1 MKCLLPFLLSASL
14 FAQGSLTVA
23 GPPRAI
29 IGSSVTLPIGLVN
42 GGTPA
47 GLQWDM
53 SGLPAGATI
62 TSSIANKV
70 INCNATRCLL
80 SGMNLAAIL
89 DGQVASITYTQP
101 ATPVPFAISAT
112 LGASTA
118 GTAIAITAPP
128 PITVAVQPNCDVNG
142 DGVVDAT
149 DVQLVLQQSLA
160 STTGTPT
167 IVDVIKEIIA
177 AMGGACLR

>member
-1 MKCLLPFLLSASL
+1 MKRLLPFLLGASL
-14 FAQGSLTVA
+14 FAQGSLTIA
-23 GPPRAI
+23 GPPRAQV
-29 IGSSVTLPIGLVN
+29 GSTVTLPVGLVN

-62 TSSIANKV
+62 TSSIANKTMS
-70 INCNATRCLL
+70 CSATRCLL
-80 SGMNLAAIL
+80 WGMNLATIA
-89 DGQVASITYTQP
+89 DGQVATITYAQP

-118 GTAIAITAPP
+118 GTAIAVTAPA
-128 PITVAVQPNCDVNG
+128 PITVAIQNNCDVNG
-142 DGVVDAT
+142 DGVVNDLDA
-149 DVQLVLQQSLA
+149 QIVLQQALA
-160 STTGTPT
+160 STTGTPS
-167 IVDVIKEIIA
+167 IVDVLKEVIA